1 MPNPSQD
8 VLWLRNRA
16 LASTNVSIA
25 IADARVPDLPLLDV
39 NPSFV
44 KLTGYESKEAV
55 GRNCRFLQGPRT
67 DPATTKVLREAI
79 KAETEAHVVIL
90 NHRKD
95 GHAFWNEIIL
105 SPVFDQNGNTTH
117 FVAAQMDVTSR
128 VRGEESRQLLN
139 DVDGVLSNR
148 LNPVEVVQP
157 VTEIVVARIADL
169 CMIHL
174 IDEAEEI
181 HRSAVATAPAL
192 NANKQL
198 RMAVEDEFAPETI
211 PAIVKDCIASGRPLS
226 NRHHLIRESRRTRGG
241 SIGNVAYGVIV
252 APIVGP
258 SRVFGAITFAMD
270 DRMWPIEPNDEML
283 AAEIGHRMGNLFEM
297 GRLYRELQAAIDVR
311 DEFLSIAA
319 HELRTP
325 ISSVK
330 GYSQLLL
337 RGLERGTLIP
347 ERLRLGLKTIETSA
361 SRLTTLTS
369 DLLEVSRIGLNR
381 IPLRVETVSAHEYIS
396 AFLDEHSTLKADP
409 HEFILTSADPDIFIE
424 IDISRLDQVLSNLAS
439 NAVKYSA
446 PDKPVEIS
454 LSAESGGVAICVRD
468 RGMGLEDEDVE
479 RIFQPFQ
486 RSKSAIASS
495 IPGMGLGLFISRN
508 IVERHGGTLTALSE
522 GPGTGTTFRVWLPA
536 ADQAAAD
543 D

>member
-1 MPNPSQD
+1 
-8 VLWLRNRA
+8 
-16 LASTNVSIA
+16 
-25 IADARVPDLPLLDV
+25 
-39 NPSFV
+39 
-44 KLTGYESKEAV
+44 
-55 GRNCRFLQGPRT
+55 
-67 DPATTKVLREAI
+67 
-79 KAETEAHVVIL
+79 
-90 NHRKD
+90 
-95 GHAFWNEIIL
+95 
-105 SPVFDQNGNTTH
+105 
-117 FVAAQMDVTSR
+117 
-128 VRGEESRQLLN
+128 
-139 DVDGVLSNR
+139 
-148 LNPVEVVQP
+148 
-157 VTEIVVARIADL
+157 
-169 CMIHL
+169 
-174 IDEAEEI
+174 
-181 HRSAVATAPAL
+181 
-192 NANKQL
+192 
-198 RMAVEDEFAPETI
+198 
-211 PAIVKDCIASGRPLS
+211 
-226 NRHHLIRESRRTRGG
+226 
-241 SIGNVAYGVIV
+241 
-252 APIVGP
+252 
-258 SRVFGAITFAMD
+258 
-270 DRMWPIEPNDEML
+270 
-283 AAEIGHRMGNLFEM
+283 
-297 GRLYRELQAAIDVR
+297 VR